1 MHPCCWGPFFQT
13 IAQALPFLAVIF
25 FGGKKLFSMFRHL
38 LPFKQKAKTVDE
50 IVEPI
55 SVERFS
61 EVKSCCSSKTAI
73 PSEQVTLIKLD

>member
-38 LPFKQKAKTVDE
+38 LPFKQKQKE
-50 IVEPI
+50 SQENCEPI
-55 SVERFS
+55 SVEQ
-61 EVKSCCSSKTAI
+61 KSCCSAKNSANSSTI
-73 PSEQVTLIKLD
+73 SEPVTLIKLD

>member
-38 LPFKQKAKTVDE
+38 LPLKQKPKTVEDK
-50 IVEPI
+50 VEPI
-55 SVERFS
+55 SVEK
-61 EVKSCCSSKTAI
+61 KSCCSSKT
-73 PSEQVTLIKLD
+73 SEPVTLIKLD